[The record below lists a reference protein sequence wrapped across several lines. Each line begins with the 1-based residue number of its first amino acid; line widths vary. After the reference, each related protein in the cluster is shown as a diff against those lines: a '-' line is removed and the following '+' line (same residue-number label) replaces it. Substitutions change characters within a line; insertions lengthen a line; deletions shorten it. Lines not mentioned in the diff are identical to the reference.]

1 MRSHGD
7 DTQQV
12 VTDLSAT
19 QTQPMRVLHHGCNH
33 RIIQFMHAREFG
45 ARVDQK
51 PQAAFAGACPDNR
64 LASQRRVVPFR
75 SVRCSREPALLWR

>member
-1 MRSHGD
+1 MCNAPMRSHGD

-45 ARVDQK
+45 ARVDQ
-51 PQAAFAGACPDNR
+51 NR
-64 LASQRRVVPFR
+64 RPLLLEPILTIVLPHSAVWSFPFR
-75 SVRCSREPALLWR
+75 EMFA